1 MQPTR
6 SSTALQRNQRLQLR
20 QRNGEH
26 TRHFWNNGNTKNTR
40 NNHNTNIR
48 APGRC
53 RVTYTLSLTHTRAF
67 SLSLSRSLSLTLAP
81 SLSLSLSR
89 SLYFSL
95 ALSLSLLLSRS
106 ISRSTPLFLRNV
118 SRSSAFT
125 PFDVGRGWAC
135 MTCRP
140 NPTRP
145 KTKLRVFRYDPTF
158 TYNIL
163 TERNP

>member
-26 TRHFWNNGNTKNTR
+26 TRHFWNNRNTKNTR

-53 RVTYTLSLTHTRAF
+53 RVTYTLSLSHTRAF

-95 ALSLSLLLSRS
+95 FLSRS

-135 MTCRP
+135 MTP
-140 NPTRP
+140 AQSDQ
-145 KTKLRVFRYDPTF
+145 TKNQTPCLSIRSHIHLQYSHGT
-158 TYNIL
+158 
-163 TERNP
+163 